1 MTKIEFGLIM
11 ALVDKHTKTFV
22 PNYYPDG
29 VRKTIEDVDL
39 FKADLL
45 DHFNNYMEGNKE

>member
-11 ALVDKHTKTFV
+11 TLVDKHTKTFV
-22 PNYYPDG
+22 PNYYPEG

-39 FKADLL
+39 LKSDLL
-45 DHFNNYMEGNKE
+45 DHFNNYMEGGKE